1 MIHISNQEIKEIAYS
16 LGADLCGVASIDRF
30 ESAPSGFHPRD
41 VFPNCKSVISFA
53 VRFPVGALICDT
65 PVPYTRIRNS
75 LTPKMDA
82 IALDLCIELEK
93 RGIVAVPIPT
103 NESLWDKKNKKR
115 AFHYFSKACG
125 TSGGNRNNRSTLLI
139 NYEAIWQHG
148 LVGKRFMRC
157 RN

>member
-1 MIHISNQEIKEIAYS
+1 MIHISNREIKEVVYS

-93 RGIVAVPIPT
+93 RGIVAVPIPM
-103 NESLWDKKNKKR
+103 
-115 AFHYFSKACG
+115 KACG
-125 TSGGNRNNRSTLLI
+125 TKKQKESVPLFLKSMR
-139 NYEAIWQHG
+139 H
-148 LVGKRFMRC
+148 KRRE
-157 RN
+157 